1 MFASCQDDSD
11 GCPNSVLL
19 AVEEGDDVLFD
30 AIVHTP
36 GGSCGFRQ
44 EITSVQLVKINPELG
59 VPDEQLLSCD
69 NDSVTCSNSRVSL
82 SRGNDLDY
90 EYIFTLHSFSLRDA
104 GIYQVV
110 VGVVDPATGARG
122 QITKQFIIGILH
134 AYCSFH

>member
-11 GCPNSVLL
+11 GCPDSVLL
-19 AVEEGDDVLFD
+19 AVEEGGDVLFD
-30 AIVHTP
+30 AIVVHTP

-82 SRGNDLDY
+82 SRGNDLGY
-90 EYIFTLHSFSLRDA
+90 EYIFTLHNFSLSRDA

-110 VGVVDPATGARG
+110 VGVVHPATGIPG
-122 QITKQFIIGILH
+122 QITKRFVIGTV
-134 AYCSFH
+134 YSFH